1 MRSFFLKSLA
11 VLDFATDH
19 SDSLFVPV
27 SDTPDEDKIDN
38 IFLKGAANMHML
50 SFPRVQSNPAREHFD
65 MQVHIS
71 GQIRHPFK
79 SGTTVEHTVSALMNG
94 GPELCNVAQNIASA
108 GFGNFGP
115 TLAQLIVPVSRKP
128 RNELASTTD

>member
-38 IFLKGAANMHML
+38 IFLKGAANMHRL
-50 SFPRVQSNPAREHFD
+50 SFPRVQSNPARAHFD

-71 GQIRHPFK
+71 G
-79 SGTTVEHTVSALMNG
+79 
-94 GPELCNVAQNIASA
+94 
-108 GFGNFGP
+108 
-115 TLAQLIVPVSRKP
+115 
-128 RNELASTTD
+128 